1 MKLSKSEGG
10 IGLIGIQDTV
20 ETAILGLRH
29 YKKQKEIVNCCRTIE
44 ENEDRETPNEYKKRK
59 NNERKRLWTEKQL
72 PGQFIR
78 QITRKASED
87 LWGWLKKLGL
97 KRATEALIMTT

>member
-1 MKLSKSEGG
+1 M
-10 IGLIGIQDTV
+10 LIAAG
-20 ETAILGLRH
+20 
-29 YKKQKEIVNCCRTIE
+29 TIE
-44 ENEDRETPNEYKKRK
+44 ENEDRETTNEYKKRK

-87 LWGWLKKLGL
+87 LWGWLKKRGL

>member
-1 MKLSKSEGG
+1 MLIAGG
-10 IGLIGIQDTV
+10 
-20 ETAILGLRH
+20 
-29 YKKQKEIVNCCRTIE
+29 TIE

-59 NNERKRLWTEKQL
+59 NNERKRHWTEKQL

-78 QITRKASED
+78 QIMGKASED
-87 LWGWLKKLGL
+87 SWEWLKKRCL